1 MPEAAAT
8 RRSALHEVYRAG
20 HFGATG
26 DNKPAVSIAER
37 RGLSILQVA
46 AFAGEAETVAAA
58 VAEASGVRPPGAA
71 CRAVCRDGVAAIWV
85 GPDRWLL
92 VEKED
97 RDLERLIRAALAARN
112 AAITNQG
119 HSRCVLRLAGPET
132 RNVLRKGATLD
143 LDAAHFKPG
152 EARATG
158 LFHINALLH
167 CLSEDCFDIYVARS
181 FGRSFFELI
190 TRAAAEYGYRIE
202 TPL

>member
-1 MPEAAAT
+1 MPEAAAM
-8 RRSALHEVYRAG
+8 RRSALHEIYRAG
-20 HFGATG
+20 DFGATG

-37 RGLSILQVA
+37 RGLSIIQVA
-46 AFAGEAETVAAA
+46 AFAGEAMAVAAA
-58 VAEASGVRPPGAA
+58 MAEASGLRPPGAA
-71 CRAVCRDGVAAIWV
+71 CSAVCQDGARAIWV
-85 GPDRWLL
+85 GPDHWLI
-92 VEKED
+92 VEKEG
-97 RDLERLIRAALAARN
+97 RDLEGLIRAALAARS

-119 HSRCVLRLAGPET
+119 HSRCVLRLAGPEA
-132 RNVLRKGATLD
+132 RNVLRKGTTLD

-167 CLSEDCFDIYVARS
+167 CLSGDSFDIYVARS

-190 TRAAAEYGYRIE
+190 THAAAEYGYRIE

>member
-8 RRSALHEVYRAG
+8 RRSALHEVYRVG
-20 HFGATG
+20 DFGMAG
-26 DNKPAVSIAER
+26 DNKPGLSIAER
-37 RGLSILQVA
+37 RGLSIVQVA
-46 AFAGEAETVAAA
+46 AFAGEAMAVAVA

-71 CRAVCRDGVAAIWV
+71 CGAVCHEATAAIWV
-85 GPDRWLL
+85 GPDRWLI
-92 VEKED
+92 VEKAG
-97 RDLERLIRAALAARN
+97 RDLEGLIRAALPAGQ

-119 HSRCVLRLAGPET
+119 HSRCVLRLTGPEA
-132 RNVLRKGATLD
+132 RNVLRKGTTLD
-143 LDAAHFKPG
+143 LDATCFSPG

-167 CLSEDCFDIYVARS
+167 CLSGDSFDIYVARS

-190 TRAAAEYGYRIE
+190 RHAAAEYGYRIE